1 MSIGGDVEDR
11 VVGAM
16 KQLGFTATDAKA
28 YVALLKNHPATGYEL
43 AARSGVPRSAVYGV
57 LKRLEGL
64 GLVNAVQEKPAK
76 YQPLPPPRLLE
87 LVESRFGRTL
97 EDLKESLSRLD
108 DRPSEMVTWSIQGY
122 NSVLEQARSLI
133 EGSRKSLYASLW
145 RREVERLAQPLKSA
159 VGRGV
164 EVVLFSFTPLPGGTG
179 RHFTYAITER
189 ELERYW
195 SHKIIMVSD
204 HARALV
210 GGAERTEDNR
220 AVVTEE
226 AALVEM
232 AISNLVLDITLYGQ
246 RSGEDTRDV
255 VSRLTVHLAPVE
267 DLLGEREQSVVSRGR
282 PLSGESGLP
291 RTPSTKDF

>member
-1 MSIGGDVEDR
+1 VSIGGDVEDR
-11 VVGAM
+11 VIVAM
-16 KQLGFTATDAKA
+16 KQLGFTTTDAKA

-64 GLVNAVQEKPAK
+64 GLVNAVQDKPAK
-76 YQPLPPPRLLE
+76 YQPLSPTRFLE

-108 DRPSEMVTWSIQGY
+108 DKPTDMVTWTIQGY
-122 NSVLEQARSLI
+122 SQVLEQARALI

-145 RREVERLAQPLKSA
+145 GREAERLAAPLKAASA
-159 VGRGV
+159 TGI
-164 EVVLFSFTPLPGGTG
+164 EVVLFSFTPLPPETG
-179 RHFTYAITER
+179 RHLSYGISER
-189 ELERYW
+189 GLERYW
-195 SHKIIMVSD
+195 SHKVIMVSD
-204 HARALV
+204 HQRALI

-232 AISNLVLDITLYGQ
+232 AISNLVMDITLFGQ
-246 RSGEDTRDV
+246 RTGSDTSEV
-255 VSRLTVHLAPVE
+255 VSKLTVHLAPVE
-267 DLLGEREQSVVSRGR
+267 ELLKSAGSKIQANG
-282 PLSGESGLP
+282 G
-291 RTPSTKDF
+291 